1 MFRRK
6 RREVPGLNTS
16 STADISFM
24 LLIFFL
30 VTTSMETDK
39 GMQRQMPPYIPDQHK
54 VQRDVERNTV
64 VTLHLMKDGKLSVS
78 GALHMEEGAEQ
89 TYSLP
94 LSKAESAKLRRQ
106 LKEFI
111 ATVGPTHV
119 IEVKT
124 DRDADYESYFSMQD
138 NIVRSYHELK
148 DAQARKLAGCT
159 YEECPK
165 DIKDK
170 ILSYYPQ
177 RITER
182 LEFP

>member
-1 MFRRK
+1 MIFRRN

-39 GMQRQMPPYIPDQHK
+39 GMQRQMPPYVPDQRQE
-54 VQRDVERNTV
+54 QRDVERNTV
-64 VTLHLMKDGKLSVS
+64 ITLHLMAEGKMTVS
-78 GALHMEEGAEQ
+78 GALHMAEGAED
-89 TYSLP
+89 TYQIP
-94 LSKAESAKLRRQ
+94 LSKGEASKLRRQ

-111 ATVGPTHV
+111 ATVGPMHI

-124 DRDADYESYFSMQD
+124 DREASYESYFAMQD
-138 NIVRSYHELK
+138 NIVRSYRELK
-148 DAQARKLAGCT
+148 DAQAKKLAGCT
-159 YEECPK
+159 YEQCPK
-165 DIKDK
+165 DIRDK

-182 LEFP
+182 VE